1 MGAGLLSRHHT
12 AATLADLSILAR
24 ADIAD
29 YAALCPGLDW
39 RAVRKLRFHPPDELG
54 KRRLAEIEMYDPLPT
69 LRFCSTRVGASDPA
83 SLPPR
88 ASTSACNLATGVWEA
103 PRVLHQ
109 GRTLRIR
116 GRERLQVELLRDT
129 RRAAEHYPPTRC
141 ALWRSAATEPRVVSP
156 CHPRALPMWG

>member
-29 YAALCPGLDW
+29 YAALRPGLDW

-83 SLPPR
+83 NPSLLPR
-88 ASTSACNLATGVWEA
+88 ASTSACNLAFCTKVGLFGSAGEN
-103 PRVLHQ
+103 
-109 GRTLRIR
+109 G
-116 GRERLQVELLRDT
+116 
-129 RRAAEHYPPTRC
+129 C
-141 ALWRSAATEPRVVSP
+141 RSS
-156 CHPRALPMWG
+156 C